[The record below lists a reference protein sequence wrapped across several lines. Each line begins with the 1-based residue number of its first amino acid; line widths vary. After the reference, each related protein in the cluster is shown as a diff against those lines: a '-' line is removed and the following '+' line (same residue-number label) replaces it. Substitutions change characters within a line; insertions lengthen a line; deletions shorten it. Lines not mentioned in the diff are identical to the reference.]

1 MVVKKVLQRLHCF
14 LLTQILLFVGYHVV
28 VVRYVNG
35 KYLDIETR
43 KAVSLINEDIVV
55 PKFVVYVYPI
65 GHPNINRIALV
76 IFQRCK
82 LLPYVSHRKAIA
94 TFFVIAI
101 HAPVCI
107 TLS

>member
-1 MVVKKVLQRLHCF
+1 MVVKKILQRLHCL

-55 PKFVVYVYPI
+55 PKFVVYVY
-65 GHPNINRIALV
+65 HVWRPNINRITFLSLV
-76 IFQRCK
+76 FH
-82 LLPYVSHRKAIA
+82 Y
-94 TFFVIAI
+94 
-101 HAPVCI
+101 
-107 TLS
+107 